1 MLEFSII
8 LNVILLG
15 ALIYMIFVHVGF
27 VKDEDKNFI
36 PDSIED
42 KFAQLKKDVVEIKSR
57 LGEELSDV
65 GDAVKEVGNQIDD
78 IPGAFKTKRK
88 GRKPN
93 E

>member
-1 MLEFSII
+1 MLTFSII
-8 LNVILLG
+8 LNVILAIALTYVIFLHYG
-15 ALIYMIFVHVGF
+15 AI
-27 VKDEDKNFI
+27 KDEDKDFI
-36 PDSIED
+36 PDTLED
-42 KFAQLKKDVVEIKSR
+42 KFAQLKKDVVDIKDR

-78 IPGAFKTKRK
+78 IPGAFKSKRK